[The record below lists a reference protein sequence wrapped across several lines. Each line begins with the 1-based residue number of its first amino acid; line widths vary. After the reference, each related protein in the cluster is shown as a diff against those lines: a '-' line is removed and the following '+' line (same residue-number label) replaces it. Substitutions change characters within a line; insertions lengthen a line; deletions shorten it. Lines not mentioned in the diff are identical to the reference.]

1 MTTDAKLS
9 ASASWLFVLGSIV
22 AGIGASYA
30 LAGAGII
37 ASAGA
42 YFVIVLVGAAL
53 ATRKTLATA
62 GSTIGRVLVLAIAAS
77 IAYFVLIHHA
87 VHTAAVST
95 TDIDAA
101 TADKA
106 GAVVG
111 SAFGTIVAI
120 ATFVETLIAGI
131 IGALIGA
138 RGR

>member
-1 MTTDAKLS
+1 MTTQKLS
-9 ASASWLFVLGSIV
+9 ANASWLFVLGSIV

-30 LAGAGII
+30 LAGSGLV
-37 ASAGA
+37 ASAGV
-42 YFVIVLVGAAL
+42 YFVIVLVGSAL

-62 GSTIGRVLVLAIAAS
+62 GSTIGRVLVLGIAAS

-87 VHTAAVST
+87 VHAAAVAT
-95 TDIDAA
+95 TDVDAA
-101 TADKA
+101 SADKA

-111 SAFGTIVAI
+111 SAFGTVVAI

-131 IGALIGA
+131 VGALIGA

>member
-9 ASASWLFVLGSIV
+9 ANASWLFVLGSIV

-30 LAGAGII
+30 LAGSGLI
-37 ASAGA
+37 ASAGV
-42 YFVIVLVGAAL
+42 YFLIVLVGAAL

-62 GSTIGRVLVLAIAAS
+62 GSTIGRVLVLGIAAS

-87 VHTAAVST
+87 VHTAAVSA
-95 TDIDAA
+95 TDVDAA

-106 GAVVG
+106 GGVVG
-111 SAFGTIVAI
+111 SAFGTVVAI